1 MCNYVIVAEQ
11 PDLATIAAWFT
22 KRLPGTWFNGPA
34 AVTLI
39 PGGLQVVGAL
49 PEVEMGSEPDAALR
63 AAAAAGRI
71 ARFREDTRPERVAIA
86 EEAEAQFG
94 LPVTWGATC
103 GEASLL
109 FTPGG
114 ESAGAGPAWGRRG
127 ALVRV

>member
-1 MCNYVIVAEQ
+1 MTQQ
-11 PDLATIAAWFT
+11 PDLAAISAWFT
-22 KRLPGTWFNGPA
+22 NRLPAVWFNGPA
-34 AVTLI
+34 AISLG
-39 PGGLQVVGAL
+39 PGGLQVVGTL
-49 PEVEMGSEPDAALR
+49 PPVELPAEADGSLR

-71 ARFREDTRPERVAIA
+71 ARFREDTRPERIAIA

-114 ESAGAGPAWGRRG
+114 EPAGGAPAWGRRG
-127 ALVRV
+127 DFVRV